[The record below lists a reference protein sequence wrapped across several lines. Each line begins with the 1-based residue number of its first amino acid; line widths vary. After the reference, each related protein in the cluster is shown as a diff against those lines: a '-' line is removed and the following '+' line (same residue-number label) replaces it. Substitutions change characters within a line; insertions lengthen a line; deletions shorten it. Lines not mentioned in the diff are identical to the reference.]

1 MKKIILLLAVT
12 VLGQQLLAQAP
23 PPSAEKVM
31 ELTIAKA
38 SAENKNILLIFHA
51 SWCGWCHKM
60 DSSLNDPSIKAN
72 FDKYY
77 VIEHLTV
84 QESKAK
90 VALENPGG
98 MDIMKKFN
106 GETSGLPFWVILDK
120 KGELIADSRMK
131 DDKGTLQNTG
141 CPANQKE
148 VEYWISLLKKTS
160 KISDGQLEL
169 IAKRFR
175 MNEAH

>member
-1 MKKIILLLAVT
+1 MKPLSLFLAIT
-12 VLGQQLLAQAP
+12 IFSTRLLAQAP

-38 SAENKNILLIFHA
+38 TAENKNILLIFHA

-84 QESKAK
+84 QESKTK
-90 VALENPGG
+90 LALENPGG
-98 MDIMKKFN
+98 MDIMKKYH

-131 DDKGTLQNTG
+131 DDKGELQNTG

-148 VEYWISLLKKTS
+148 VEYWITLLKKTS
-160 KISDGQLEL
+160 KIGDAQLEL

>member
-1 MKKIILLLAVT
+1 MKPLSLFLVFTIISSTLF
-12 VLGQQLLAQAP
+12 AQAP
-23 PPSAEKVM
+23 PPAAEKVM
-31 ELTIAKA
+31 EFTIARATK
-38 SAENKNILLIFHA
+38 ENKNILLIFHA

-60 DSSLNDPSIKAN
+60 DSSLNDPSIKAD

-160 KISDGQLEL
+160 KISEGQLEL

-175 MNEAH
+175 MNESH

>member
-1 MKKIILLLAVT
+1 MKPLSFLLALT
-12 VLGQQLLAQAP
+12 ILSSTLIAQSP
-23 PPSAEKVM
+23 PLPAEKVM
-31 ELTIAKA
+31 ELTIERATK
-38 SAENKNILLIFHA
+38 ENKNILLIFHA

-84 QESKAK
+84 QESKTK
-90 VALENPGG
+90 LALENPGG
-98 MDIMKKFN
+98 MDIMKKYH

-131 DDKGTLQNTG
+131 DEKGELQNTG

-160 KISDGQLEL
+160 KIPDSQLDL

-175 MNEAH
+175 LNESH